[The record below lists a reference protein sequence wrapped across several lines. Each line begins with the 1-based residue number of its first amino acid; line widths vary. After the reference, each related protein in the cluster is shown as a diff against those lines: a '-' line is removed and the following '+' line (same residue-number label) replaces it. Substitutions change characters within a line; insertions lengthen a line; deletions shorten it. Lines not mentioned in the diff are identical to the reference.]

1 MKATLK
7 HIFNFIL
14 PSRCI
19 SCSEILEQSN
29 SICPMCFNKLNF
41 ISSSYCECCGIAFEF
56 SINNVVLCGKC
67 IAKQPSYD
75 LARSIFKYDEI
86 SKKLVHAFKYND
98 QTNYSK
104 TFAKLLFNRYKDDLQ
119 EIDIVTP
126 VPMHRIKRIF
136 RQYNPAQ
143 ILAYDLAKLFK
154 APCKAD
160 ILVKTKWT
168 KAQTRL
174 SQSARMKNLAGSIS
188 CNKKYGI
195 LNSNILLVDDVR
207 TTGSTAN
214 YCAKILKKAGAKS
227 VKLVTICS
235 T

>member
-1 MKATLK
+1 M
-7 HIFNFIL
+7 
-14 PSRCI
+14 
-19 SCSEILEQSN
+19 
-29 SICPMCFNKLNF
+29 
-41 ISSSYCECCGIAFEF
+41 AFEF
-56 SINNVVLCGKC
+56 SINDVVLCGKC
-67 IAKQPSYD
+67 IAKHPSYN
-75 LARSIFKYDEI
+75 LARSIFKYDGA

-119 EIDIVTP
+119 EIDMVTP
-126 VPMHRIKRIF
+126 VPMHRIKRIL

-168 KAQTRL
+168 KAQTTL
-174 SQSARMKNLAGSIS
+174 SQSARMKNVAGSIS
-188 CNKKYGI
+188 CNRKYSI

-227 VKLVTICS
+227 VKLVTVCS